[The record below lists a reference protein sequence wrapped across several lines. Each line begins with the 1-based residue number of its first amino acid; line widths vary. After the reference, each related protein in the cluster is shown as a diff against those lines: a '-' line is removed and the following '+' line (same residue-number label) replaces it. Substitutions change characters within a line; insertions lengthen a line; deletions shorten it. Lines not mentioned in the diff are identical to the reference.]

1 METSIKVENKDK
13 FKKSYDNKELNKRK
27 FADINSGFVTIG
39 TN

>member
-1 METSIKVENKDK
+1 METLIKVDKKDK
-13 FKKSYDNKELNKRK
+13 FKKLYDNNELKKRK

>member
-1 METSIKVENKDK
+1 METLIKLDNKDK
-13 FKKSYDNKELNKRK
+13 FKKLYDNKELNNRK